1 MSDTL
6 TGEAYARFLRIP
18 PPIGSPY
25 SLPIPGSEK
34 EGRTPIYRHWRFVNR
49 PLLKSMNPRI
59 LTVHDCF
66 EDAVRKFRNNRCLGS
81 RSWNVASQ
89 SYDDYKFITYGEV
102 AIRKGNFGKGLVELH
117 QNLGITDEKYGVGI
131 WSQNRP
137 EWQIADLACMSQSLY
152 SVSLYDTLG
161 PEATEH
167 IIVNSDLV
175 CVISSIDHI
184 SALLKLAP
192 RVPKLKLIICFDS
205 LDDGERPGSSKK
217 IILNDIAKDSNIK
230 IYSMKEVEALGVNS
244 KIPFNPPRPNDLI
257 TINYTSGTSGIPKGV
272 ALTHA
277 NAMAGICSARTIA
290 TTLPSETLISYLPLA
305 HIFERVAEQGCFMV
319 GSSIGYFRGDVLG
332 LVDDMKTLHPAGFVG
347 VPRLF
352 NRFGS
357 VIRAR
362 TVEAT
367 DFSGM
372 IARHIIN
379 AKIAKLELPP
389 GQATVKHLIYD
400 YILARKL
407 RTSVGLEN
415 LNCMVTGSA
424 PLDPNVMQF
433 LRAAFA
439 RPFCQGYGLTETY
452 ALGTCQ
458 HANDFTVGNCGMVAP
473 SLEICLQSIPEME
486 YLVTDSPYPRG
497 ELLIRGHSVFRE
509 YHKDP
514 AETQRALLPDG
525 FFRTGDIAE
534 IDNLGRIKI
543 IDRLKNVLKLAQGEY
558 LSPERIENVFLGSSN
573 LFTQVYVHGDSTQ
586 SFLVALC
593 GIDPSSFAPYASK
606 ILSRNIAAEDIEAV
620 REAARDIKVRKA
632 VINDLDRL
640 GRKNKFNS
648 FERVRNV
655 WLEVEPFTIW
665 NELLTPTLKLKRAQT
680 AKKYRAEIDALYAES
695 LAEETPRAK
704 L

>member
-1 MSDTL
+1 MSETL

-18 PPIGSPY
+18 PPLGSPY
-25 SLPIPGSEK
+25 SLPVPGSEK
-34 EGRTPIYRHWRFVNR
+34 EGRTPVYRHWRFVDK
-49 PLLKSMNPRI
+49 PLLKTMNPKV

-66 EDAVRKFRNNRCLGS
+66 NDALRKFRNNRCLGTGHGMLPPTV
-81 RSWNVASQ
+81 RR
-89 SYDDYKFITYGEV
+89 E
-102 AIRKGNFGKGLVELH
+102 NFGKGLVELH
-117 QNLGITDEKYGVGI
+117 KDLDVTEQKYGVGI

-152 SVSLYDTLG
+152 SVSIYDTLG

-175 CVISSIDHI
+175 CVMCSIDHI
-184 SALLKLAP
+184 PALLRLAP
-192 RVPKLKLIICFDS
+192 RIPKLKLIICFDS
-205 LDDGERPGSSKK
+205 LDDGERPGSSKATV
-217 IILNDIAKDSNIK
+217 LNAIAKDSNIV
-230 IYSMKEVEALGVNS
+230 IHSMKDVEARGAKS
-244 KIPFNPPRPNDLI
+244 KLPVNPPRPNDLI

-277 NAMAGICSARTIA
+277 NAIAGISSARTIA
-290 TTLPSETLISYLPLA
+290 TTLPSETLVSYLPLA

-362 TVEAT
+362 TIEAT
-367 DFSGM
+367 DFSGV

-379 AKIAKLELPP
+379 TKIAKLELPP
-389 GQATVKHLIYD
+389 GQATVKHPIYD
-400 YILARKL
+400 FILARKL
-407 RTSVGLEN
+407 RTGVGLEN
-415 LNCMVTGSA
+415 LNTMVTGSA

-452 ALGTCQ
+452 ALGSCQ

-473 SLEICLQSIPEME
+473 GLEVCLQSIPEME

-497 ELLIRGHSVFRE
+497 ELLIRGNTVFRE

-514 AETQRALLPDG
+514 AETERAFLPDG

-593 GIDPSSFAPYASK
+593 GIDPTTFAPYASK
-606 ILSRNIAAEDIEAV
+606 ILSRTIAADDIEAV

-632 VINDLDRL
+632 VIKELDQL

-655 WLEVEPFTIW
+655 WLEIEPFTIW

-680 AKKYRAEIDALYAES
+680 AKKYRSEIDALYAES
-695 LAEETPRAK
+695 LAEEIPKAK